1 MTRDP
6 YPLLERPLPRG
17 LATLA
22 EYAQRVGRSKD
33 YIRTYWRP
41 RPGFP
46 DPVGKLAAQGRN
58 GGGRGELVWKIA
70 ALDAF
75 RASQHDLWG
84 RRTTQL
90 LVTSRNM
97 DERMTLGYF
106 ADNVAEVHRKTITQ
120 YRGQSGF
127 PAAGDDGKYRLGD
140 LVDWWNHGRPGKRG
154 PAAKAQ
160 AA

>member
-1 MTRDP
+1 MAG
-6 YPLLERPLPRG
+6 YPLLDLPLPPG
-17 LATLA
+17 QATLDD
-22 EYAQRVGRSKD
+22 YGKSIGRTKD

-41 RPGFP
+41 RPGCP
-46 DPVGKLAAQGRN
+46 DPVGQLAARGRN
-58 GGGRGELVWKIA
+58 GGGRGELVFDTA

-75 RASQHDLWG
+75 RATQPDLWG
-84 RRTTQL
+84 RRTTPL
-90 LVTSRNM
+90 LVTGHDE

-106 ADNVAEVHRKTITQ
+106 AGNVAGVHPETVTQ
-120 YRGQSGF
+120 YRAQDGF

-140 LVDWWNHGRPGKRG
+140 LVEFWNHGRPGKRG